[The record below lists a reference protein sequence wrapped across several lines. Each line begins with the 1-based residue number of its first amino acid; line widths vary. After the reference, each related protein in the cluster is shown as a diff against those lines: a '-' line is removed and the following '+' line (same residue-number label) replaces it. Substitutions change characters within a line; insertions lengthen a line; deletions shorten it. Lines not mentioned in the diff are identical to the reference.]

1 MLVVTS
7 EMKSAVRLHLD
18 KDKRCAEML
27 VVKSQIKSVTKLHSD
42 KDKRCL
48 TTGLGC

>member
-7 EMKSAVRLHLD
+7 EMKSAVRLHLE

-27 VVKSQIKSVTKLHSD
+27 VVKSQIKSATKLH
-42 KDKRCL
+42 CNIL
-48 TTGLGC
+48 TRIKGV